1 MTIEIK
7 INPQQQEKHQM
18 DTITTAVVKQATDLT
33 KQPPR
38 SPYTKLGGYVI
49 MARMIDK
56 GRATIA
62 GTNGDYHFDCPL
74 DNMLLSFKG
83 IKGADVKALLTTQ
96 ADDTK
101 ILEWFNANGTAK
113 TPDEIKTWSES
124 MRKVTLNDNPE
135 KKEFFASE
143 CKRLGLDPEKSTLFQ
158 MLDADDK
165 ASFKK

>member
-1 MTIEIK
+1 MTT
-7 INPQQQEKHQM
+7 
-18 DTITTAVVKQATDLT
+18 TITTEPVKHATDLT

-62 GTNGDYHFDCPL
+62 GTNGEYHFDCPL
-74 DNMLLSFKG
+74 DNMLFGFKG
-83 IKGADVKALLTTQ
+83 IKGADVRALLTTQ
-96 ADDTK
+96 ADDAK
-101 ILEWFNANGTAK
+101 IIEWFDTNGSAK
-113 TPDEIKTWSES
+113 TADEVKAWSES
-124 MRKVTLNDNPE
+124 MRKYTLNDSPE
-135 KKEFFASE
+135 KKEYFAAE
-143 CKRLGLDPEKSTLFQ
+143 CTKLGLDPAKATLFQ